1 MKADKHDIP
10 KHWNPQAWSDCDLE
24 TVCDWDW
31 SCVDMYPESHRMV
44 PKKMVEFLASHITK
58 MNHFLRC
65 LHTGCHASDQWL
77 AGNSLKGMG
86 LP

>member
-1 MKADKHDIP
+1 
-10 KHWNPQAWSDCDLE
+10 LG
-24 TVCDWDW
+24 TVYDWDW

-65 LHTGCHASDQWL
+65 LHTGCHRQ
-77 AGNSLKGMG
+77 
-86 LP
+86 